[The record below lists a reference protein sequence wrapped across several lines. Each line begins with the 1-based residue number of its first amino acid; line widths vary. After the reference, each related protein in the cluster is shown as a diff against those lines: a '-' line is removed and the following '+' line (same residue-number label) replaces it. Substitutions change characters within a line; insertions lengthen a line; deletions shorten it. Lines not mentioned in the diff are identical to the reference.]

1 MEKLRARLGDRLL
14 RGESLARYT
23 AARLGGAAD
32 WLYMAR
38 HTTSELAEVVRAAWD
53 EGLPV
58 RVLGGGA
65 NVLVSDSGVRGLV
78 VINRVSE
85 VTFDDQPGECI
96 VAVTA
101 GTGLAVLAHKCQARG
116 LSGMEW
122 AVSVPG
128 TLGGALVN
136 NAGAHGGD
144 MAQVVR
150 QALVLDADSGPQVLA
165 LADLDYGYRH
175 SALKARAD
183 RRFLVLLAL
192 LELVPDDPAAIQ
204 ARMDEH
210 IAYRK
215 RTQPPGASLGS
226 IFKNPPGDYAGRL
239 IESAGLKG
247 YRIGGAQVSP
257 VHANFFINTGKAS
270 ARDYYALIRHV
281 QQVVEQQSGVR
292 LEPEVEMLGEFER

>member
-14 RGESLARYT
+14 PGEPLARYT
-23 AARLGGAAD
+23 AARLGGPAD
-32 WLYMAR
+32 WLYLAR
-38 HTTSELAEVVRAAWD
+38 HSTEELIEVVRAAWD
-53 EGLPV
+53 AGLPV

-78 VINRVSE
+78 VINRISD
-85 VTFDDQPGECI
+85 VTFDEEPGGRS

-101 GTGLAVLAHKCQARG
+101 GTGLTVLAHKCQARG

-128 TLGGALVN
+128 TVGGAVVN

-150 QALVLDADSGPQVLA
+150 DVVVLDADRGPKLYSH
-165 LADLDYGYRH
+165 ADMEYGYRH
-175 SALKARAD
+175 SCLKARTD
-183 RRFLVLLAL
+183 RRYLVLLTL
-192 LELVPDDPAAIQ
+192 LALVPDDQASIQ

-239 IESAGLKG
+239 IEAAGLKG

-257 VHANFFINTGKAS
+257 VHANFFINTGLTTAS
-270 ARDYYALIRHV
+270 DYYALICHV
-281 QQVVEQQSGVR
+281 QRVVEAESGVR
-292 LEPEVEMLGEFER
+292 LETEVELVGEGF